1 MDAEVD
7 SNVDASREIT
17 VTTIA
22 GNVLVTDTLL
32 PHETGHQLKERVASA
47 GGPDVEHQR
56 LLLQDQEFPSNATA
70 AEMGLPPGVG
80 ATVTMLND
88 PSDAFKWRGANGF
101 EVLNSGGCV
110 KRPPSSGSWTHA
122 VLARKPL
129 PQEAAWRIA
138 FKGIGSCLAL
148 GVATE
153 DAALAVP
160 LYTTLLG
167 KDSSSWALCSERQR
181 LDAPPAALLAAGDPV
196 GKGAAVFAIHNGE
209 EASLELPAD
218 SIHAALEEGV
228 ELRRVDGTRLLLV
241 LPSVPYELVLFS
253 DLPRDVKL
261 YAAAST

>member
-181 LDAPPAALLAAGDPV
+181 LDERRC
-196 GKGAAVFAIHNGE
+196 FAIHNGE

-261 YAAAST
+261 YAAASTCFGNGFISISKE